1 MYKRQVEK
9 IKEVNYELADM
20 GLEQVPVPTI
30 EDKPGLS
37 ALGASDIRTV
47 NDSLARFD
55 ASVEHF
61 KQTALDAE
69 KKLKKAR
76 AGQSAA
82 RADAL
87 LNEWLSDDPASLI
100 QVAEGAGE
108 LLQELLN
115 GLKKRQYAGAA
126 FLLCV
131 EMCIRDRIRARTA
144 MRPGTMNQRVMR
156 LGLNQERASI
166 STGEAPPFLAVR
178 SAPKPEAICWA

>member
-1 MYKRQVEK
+1 MIRQHVVAKSLEIAKAVEK

-30 EDKPGLS
+30 EGKPGLT

-82 RADAL
+82 KADAL
-87 LNEWLSDDPASLI
+87 LNEWLSDAPSSLI

-115 GLKKRQYAGAA
+115 GLKSAS
-126 FLLCV
+126 
-131 EMCIRDRIRARTA
+131 
-144 MRPGTMNQRVMR
+144 MR
-156 LGLNQERASI
+156 
-166 STGEAPPFLAVR
+166 APPSCCAWTVLPCSWALIVAKMPLR
-178 SAPKPEAICWA
+178 TDCPPEI

>member
-1 MYKRQVEK
+1 
-9 IKEVNYELADM
+9 M

-30 EDKPGLS
+30 EDKPGLT

-61 KQTALDAE
+61 KQTALEAE
-69 KKLKKAR
+69 KKLRKAR

-115 GLKKRQYAGAA
+115 GLKNAS
-126 FLLCV
+126 
-131 EMCIRDRIRARTA
+131 IRAPPSCCAWTVLPCSWALIVAKMPLRTDCP
-144 MRPGTMNQRVMR
+144 PG
-156 LGLNQERASI
+156 I
-166 STGEAPPFLAVR
+166 
-178 SAPKPEAICWA
+178 